1 VTRPSRIASD
11 LLYDNEDPEAVGHV
25 VADAVREVY
34 DYPGTFADSLGPHAA
49 KFGLRRGDGI
59 ALLRWLLDLV
69 GNPDTPR
76 WLDEAIAHVERAAA
90 SPLPTGRVLDDA
102 LAVIEPF
109 VNPLLDGSALGNW
122 DQHAAR
128 WRS

>member
-1 VTRPSRIASD
+1 LLVTRPSRIASD

-90 SPLPTGRVLDDA
+90 SPRTNGH
-102 LAVIEPF
+102 AV
-109 VNPLLDGSALGNW
+109 
-122 DQHAAR
+122 HAAETSGR
-128 WRS
+128 